1 MAHLS
6 GGVLGLLLLA
16 AIVWAIVNVAQSQAS
31 PGAKALWIV
40 LLLVLPVIGL
50 VIWLIAGPRARA
62 GPGWGPARDGTSP
75 AWARADNDPVAG

>member
-1 MAHLS
+1 MAYL
-6 GGVLGLLLLA
+6 GGGELGVWLLV

-50 VIWLIAGPRARA
+50 VIWLIAGPRAR
-62 GPGWGPARDGTSP
+62 
-75 AWARADNDPVAG
+75 

>member
-50 VIWLIAGPRARA
+50 VIWLIAGP
-62 GPGWGPARDGTSP
+62 PGALEQIGVDGNRRRRSHQP
-75 AWARADNDPVAG
+75 RESALL

>member
-16 AIVWAIVNVAQSQAS
+16 AVIWAIVNVAQSQAG

-50 VIWLIAGPRARA
+50 VIWLIAGPRAR
-62 GPGWGPARDGTSP
+62 
-75 AWARADNDPVAG
+75 

>member
-31 PGAKALWIV
+31 SGAKALWIV

-50 VIWLIAGPRARA
+50 VIWLIAGPRALVSR
-62 GPGWGPARDGTSP
+62 R
-75 AWARADNDPVAG
+75 

>member
-6 GGVLGLLLLA
+6 GGVLGLLLLT

-31 PGAKALWIV
+31 SGAKALWIV

-50 VIWLIAGPRARA
+50 VIWLIAGPRAR
-62 GPGWGPARDGTSP
+62 
-75 AWARADNDPVAG
+75 

>member
-1 MAHLS
+1 MAHLG
-6 GGVLGLLLLA
+6 GGVLGLLWLI

-50 VIWLIAGPRARA
+50 VIWLIVGPRAR
-62 GPGWGPARDGTSP
+62 
-75 AWARADNDPVAG
+75 